1 MSNNNISNN
10 GVSANDVSSG
20 RSSGAMN
27 GASNNIS
34 NRDINSNFELYSNGY
49 KKGFKL
55 NLFLRSLIF
64 NVFIYLWMMAFS
76 ICFLP
81 FLIFPLNVL
90 FKLPSIWAGPILWCA
105 RFVVKIKFEVI
116 GSQNM
121 ISNSNIKL
129 NSSQNSDQRLNLDSV
144 IYSSQN
150 STPVIYA
157 SNHQSTWEVFAFPFL
172 IDNAS
177 GIIKKEMM
185 YFPIIGLFFKK
196 FMMIPVNRSGMKK
209 GNWLNY
215 AQKAFQKNRS
225 IFIFPEGTRVAVNRE
240 VKYKSG
246 VYKLYQKLNC
256 PVVPVALNS
265 GYFWPRRGFLKYP
278 GTVQVKFLRAI
289 EPGLDKNEFM
299 SILENRIANGRR
311 KIAPSMN
318 DIES

>member
-1 MSNNNISNN
+1 MSDNNISNKEN
-10 GVSANDVSSG
+10 KDIN
-20 RSSGAMN
+20 N
-27 GASNNIS
+27 EYTSNNG
-34 NRDINSNFELYSNGY
+34 INSNSELHSEVYNQDFEKGPE
-49 KKGFKL
+49 KGFSV
-55 NLFLRSLIF
+55 NLFFRSLIF
-64 NVFIYLWMMAFS
+64 NVFIYLWMMIFS

-81 FLIFPLNVL
+81 FLILPLNML
-90 FKLPSIWAGPILWCA
+90 SKLPSIWAGPVLWCA

-121 ISNSNIKL
+121 ISNSNMNK
-129 NSSQNSDQRLNLDSV
+129 NSR
-144 IYSSQN
+144 SS
-150 STPVIYA
+150 SSSGPVIYA

-196 FMMIPVNRSGMKK
+196 FMMIPVNRFGMKK
-209 GNWLNY
+209 GHWLNY
-215 AQKAFQKNRS
+215 AKKAFEKNRS

-265 GYFWPRRGFLKYP
+265 GYFWPRRGFFKYP
-278 GTVQVKFLRAI
+278 GTVQAKFLKPI
-289 EPGLDKNEFM
+289 EPGLDQNEFM
-299 SILENRIANGRR
+299 SILKERVVNGRR
-311 KIAPSMN
+311 EITPGKK
-318 DIES
+318 